1 MEFLQVRFQE
11 SRPVIIDDH
20 EQGKT
25 NLVIELPGGLHTI
38 SLGGNGSIFNPLQ
51 QTVFI
56 NNTTVVTPYVVSF
69 T

>member
-1 MEFLQVRFQE
+1 MEFLEVRFHE
-11 SRPVIIDDH
+11 SRPVVIDGH

-25 NLVIELPGGLHTI
+25 NLVIELSGGLHTI
-38 SLGGNGSIFNPLQ
+38 SLGGKGSVFSPLE

-56 NNTTVVTPYVVSF
+56 NNTTVVSPYVVSF